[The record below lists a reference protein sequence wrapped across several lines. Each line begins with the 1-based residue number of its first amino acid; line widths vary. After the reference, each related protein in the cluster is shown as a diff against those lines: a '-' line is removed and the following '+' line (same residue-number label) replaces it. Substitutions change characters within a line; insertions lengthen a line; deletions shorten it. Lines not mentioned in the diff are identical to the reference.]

1 MSSSNA
7 VLTLSSMANPA
18 KLARRGHIAPFQPS
32 PVGPTA
38 PQIGKDPAEGVGGV
52 YGAYRAV

>member
-1 MSSSNA
+1 MSSRYA
-7 VLTLSSMANPA
+7 LLFMPSMANPA
-18 KLARRGHIAPFQPS
+18 NTTSEARNAPFQPS
-32 PVGPTA
+32 PEGGLA

>member
-7 VLTLSSMANPA
+7 VLAMSVIANPA
-18 KLARRGHIAPFQPS
+18 NITSEAHIAPFQPS
-32 PVGPTA
+32 PEGPTA
-38 PQIGKDPAEGVGGV
+38 PQIGKDPAKGVGGV

>member
-7 VLTLSSMANPA
+7 VLAMSVIANPA
-18 KLARRGHIAPFQPS
+18 NITGEARNAPFQPS
-32 PVGPTA
+32 PEGGLA
-38 PQIGKDPAEGVGGV
+38 PQIGKDPAKGVGGV